1 MCNAPHT
8 VQKRLMFIKPFIND
22 NIDLFNLY
30 DNSTVGN
37 NIIFPTLMMYKLKYE
52 RLKQKKTK
60 HNLASLSAQ

>member
-8 VQKRLMFIKPFIND
+8 VQKWLMFTKRFIND

-30 DNSTVGN
+30 DNSTVGS

-60 HNLASLSAQ
+60 QNITWLV